1 MKIDEGQI
9 DYSAIQTIEAIIGS
23 PYEYANCDNDQDN
36 QRLLTLGAIRGVLD
50 LANELKGVAKI

>member
-9 DYSAIQTIEAIIGS
+9 DFSALRTIEAIIGS
-23 PYEYANCDNDQDN
+23 PYEYADGENDQDN
-36 QRLLTLGAIRGVLD
+36 QRLLILGEIRGVLD

>member
-9 DYSAIQTIEAIIGS
+9 DFSALRTIEAIIGS
-23 PYEYANCDNDQDN
+23 PYEYADGDNDQDN

>member
-9 DYSAIQTIEAIIGS
+9 DYSAIRTIEAIIAS
-23 PYEYANCDNDQDN
+23 PYEYAKDQTNADN

>member
-1 MKIDEGQI
+1 MKIDESQI
-9 DYSAIQTIEAIIGS
+9 DFSTIRTIEAIIAS
-23 PYEYANCDNDQDN
+23 PYEYADDDSDQDN